1 MTNKDKQLSLN
12 IKTDENNKALPLG
25 IKSTVEGI
33 EHFTNW
39 DNVANSIDETG
50 KLRRDRS
57 SLKRVI
63 FENERTPDVIT
74 RTNTYSQHSQFK
86 YSVDDSWDVNK
97 IKILDR
103 CLAACVMLIPGV
115 DVPELDS
122 LESIQSP

>member
-1 MTNKDKQLSLN
+1 M
-12 IKTDENNKALPLG
+12 PLG

-63 FENERTPDVIT
+63 FENERTPDAIT
-74 RTNTYSQHSQFK
+74 RTNTYSQHSQF
-86 YSVDDSWDVNK
+86 N
-97 IKILDR
+97 IALMILGT
-103 CLAACVMLIPGV
+103 LTK
-115 DVPELDS
+115 
-122 LESIQSP
+122 